1 MLNFFRYC
9 GVIAV
14 SYLIVFKLMPWL
26 DGER

>member
-1 MLNFFRYC
+1 MFNFFTYF